1 MVRESDAMFSVQRL
15 RQLVAGDQWRD
26 AQRYLSGF
34 LLPPPDTAAKRPR
47 PRPRPLSVQAMALRL
62 FLGVHGALANILA
75 GGKGSYS
82 QYVNHAYSQYVN
94 HDRTV
99 CHGTIR
105 LRSIILNILHC
116 RHQVR

>member
-1 MVRESDAMFSVQRL
+1 MVRESDAMFSVRRL

-47 PRPRPLSVQAMALRL
+47 PRPLSVQAMALRL

-75 GGKGSYS
+75 GGKGSP
-82 QYVNHAYSQYVN
+82 AYSQYVN